1 MTYPNDETPI
11 VPVVARQYRDALR
24 ETGTKGTL
32 VQTARALFESQGV
45 ASTTLAAVARGA
57 HVSRT
62 LLYYYFSSK
71 DELVEAVLN
80 DYAEDFVDSISL
92 WNESRVFGHTPQE
105 LANFSRTLRRTLYG
119 ADGTERPIV
128 RVLDELGCRDEFMTR
143 VLREAVS
150 CISDQ
155 VVSEYAAYHSIEIR
169 LVPEMFCVVLAGI
182 ARLYKVKP
190 DISDEDVSAII
201 AQTLRLDMR
210 VIDKPEWRES
220 RDD

>member
-11 VPVVARQYRDALR
+11 VPVVARQYRDAHR

-80 DYAEDFVDSISL
+80 DCAEDFVDSISL

-105 LANFSRTLRRTLYG
+105 LANFSRTLGWTCASSTSPSG
-119 ADGTERPIV
+119 GN
-128 RVLDELGCRDEFMTR
+128 
-143 VLREAVS
+143 RETTSGKRSPCAS
-150 CISDQ
+150 G
-155 VVSEYAAYHSIEIR
+155 R
-169 LVPEMFCVVLAGI
+169 
-182 ARLYKVKP
+182 
-190 DISDEDVSAII
+190 AI
-201 AQTLRLDMR
+201 LLP
-210 VIDKPEWRES
+210 V
-220 RDD
+220 

>member
-1 MTYPNDETPI
+1 MSYPNDEAPI
-11 VPVVARQYRDALR
+11 VSVVARQYRDAHR
-24 ETGTKGTL
+24 ETGTMGTL
-32 VQTARALFESQGV
+32 VQTARVLFENQGV
-45 ASTTLAAVARGA
+45 AATPLAAVARAA

-71 DELVEAVLN
+71 DELVEAALN
-80 DYAEDFVDSISL
+80 DCAEDFVDSISL

-105 LANFSRTLRRTLYG
+105 LANFSKTLRRTLYD
-119 ADGTERPIV
+119 ADGAERPIV
-128 RVLDELGCRDEFMTR
+128 RMLDELGCRDEFMTR

-150 CISDQ
+150 CIFDQ

-182 ARLYKVKP
+182 ARPYKVKP

-210 VIDKPEWRES
+210 VIDEPEWRES

>member
-11 VPVVARQYRDALR
+11 VPVVARQYRDAHR

-32 VQTARALFESQGV
+32 VQTARALFESEGV
-45 ASTTLAAVARGA
+45 AATTLAAVARAA

-71 DELVEAVLN
+71 DELIQTVLN

-105 LANFSRTLRRTLYG
+105 LANFSRTLRRTLYD
-119 ADGTERPIV
+119 ADGAERPIV
-128 RVLDELGCRDEFMTR
+128 HVLDELGCRDEFMTR
-143 VLREAVS
+143 VLREAIS

-155 VVSEYAAYHSIEIR
+155 VVSEYAAYHSIEIG
-169 LVPEMFCVVLAGI
+169 LVPEMFCVVLASI
-182 ARLYKVKP
+182 SRLYKVKP
-190 DISDEDVSAII
+190 DISDEDVSTII

-210 VIDKPEWRES
+210 VIDEPEWRES

>member
-1 MTYPNDETPI
+1 MSYPNDETPI
-11 VPVVARQYRDALR
+11 VPVVARQYWDAHR

-45 ASTTLAAVARGA
+45 AATTLAAVARGA

-210 VIDKPEWRES
+210 VIDEPEWRES

>member
-11 VPVVARQYRDALR
+11 VPVVARQYRDAHR

-80 DYAEDFVDSISL
+80 DCAEDFVDSISL

-105 LANFSRTLRRTLYG
+105 LANFSRTLRRTRYG

-128 RVLDELGCRDEFMTR
+128 RVL
-143 VLREAVS
+143 VS

-155 VVSEYAAYHSIEIR
+155 VVSEYAAYHSIEIS

-210 VIDKPEWRES
+210 VIDEPEWRES

>member
-11 VPVVARQYRDALR
+11 VPVVARQYRDAHR
-24 ETGTKGTL
+24 ETGTKDTL
-32 VQTARALFESQGV
+32 VQTARVLFENQGV
-45 ASTTLAAVARGA
+45 AATPLAAVARAA

-105 LANFSRTLRRTLYG
+105 LANFSKTLRRTLYD
-119 ADGTERPIV
+119 ADGAERPIV
-128 RVLDELGCRDEFMTR
+128 RMLDELGCRDEFMTR

-210 VIDKPEWRES
+210 VIDEPEWRES